1 MTSLRC
7 HSFVCAG
14 LLAAASLPAQGLPG
28 YRYRFE
34 MTEEGGKRVTGRTEV
49 AGSRARIDL
58 DRDDSSGDY
67 LLLSNDGHTVT
78 IVHTARREYS
88 VVDDTTFQRIVGTAL
103 RAVPFLSIRVGD
115 AQVDTERLGA
125 GEPLLGHPTER
136 YRLTQDFTVSVGAM
150 GVHGTTVHQRVVT
163 EYWVASDLALPH
175 NPLIAFVSQLETAL
189 AQTDRRFAHRT
200 EEALRPL
207 VRSTALRV
215 VVHAESRDED
225 GKVER
230 KTRTLA
236 LTALERST
244 VDAARLAVP
253 AGYTRRDVDLKFGF

>member
-1 MTSLRC
+1 
-7 HSFVCAG
+7 
-14 LLAAASLPAQGLPG
+14 
-28 YRYRFE
+28 
-34 MTEEGGKRVTGRTEV
+34 
-49 AGSRARIDL
+49 
-58 DRDDSSGDY
+58 
-67 LLLSNDGHTVT
+67 
-78 IVHTARREYS
+78 
-88 VVDDTTFQRIVGTAL
+88 
-103 RAVPFLSIRVGD
+103 
-115 AQVDTERLGA
+115 
-125 GEPLLGHPTER
+125 
-136 YRLTQDFTVSVGAM
+136 M

-175 NPLIAFVSQLETAL
+175 NPLIAFLSQLETAL

-236 LTALERST
+236 LTALERGT

-253 AGYTRRDVDLKFGF
+253 AGYTRRDVDLKFGFCRPPGRQAGIPARNSSTSFRPAASSAVSASPATA